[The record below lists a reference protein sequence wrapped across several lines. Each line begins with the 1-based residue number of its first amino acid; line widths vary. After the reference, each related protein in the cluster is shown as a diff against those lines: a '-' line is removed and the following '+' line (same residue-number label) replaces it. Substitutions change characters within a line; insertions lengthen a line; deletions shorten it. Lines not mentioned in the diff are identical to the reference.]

1 MPKPEN
7 GRKVGKMPQEKTTFP
22 VVIAG
27 GVKMLVVVGG
37 VDLSGQIGWRSQVG
51 VGKCPKILRQQRKP
65 KNKVAM
71 PAEIAVMPELEIG
84 LDQ

>member
-1 MPKPEN
+1 
-7 GRKVGKMPQEKTTFP
+7 MPQEKTTFP

-37 VDLSGQIGWRSQVG
+37 VDLSGQIDWRWRVG
-51 VGKCPKILRQQRKP
+51 VGKCPKLLQQQRKP

-71 PAEIAVMPELEIG
+71 PAEIAMVPDLEIG